1 GEETIEAGAR
11 EEEAEV
17 EREIAGLWAVRLP
30 GDARAPVVE
39 AKEPRQGEQQQRDD
53 DLDGAGADH
62 RGRIVRRR
70 GRIVDDDVSFGRGHW
85 FLGWRGDLRM
95 SSQAAYR
102 PVGFAVP
109 SPSCPRL
116 SRASTS

>member
-1 GEETIEAGAR
+1 IEAGAR

-70 GRIVDDDVSFGRGHW
+70 GRIVDDDVSFGGGHW
-85 FLGWRGDLRM
+85 FFGRGEALRLRP
-95 SSQAAYR
+95 QA
-102 PVGFAVP
+102 P
-109 SPSCPRL
+109 SNQN
-116 SRASTS
+116 